1 MYVCGVGGAAFP
13 FTQLKPTSTL
23 SHHTIHPTTRFDAG
37 LTSSLSQADRLDWCL
52 RDVKE
57 RMEEEQQQLWI
68 LKPSVTNKGAEVQ
81 VVRAFDAVRATL
93 RAWPDAR
100 EWVLQAYV
108 ARPLLFQGKKFHLRA
123 YVLAVGDLRVYM
135 WRRVL
140 LLSSAVRYDA
150 EDLANQ
156 LAHITNTARQADGF
170 GNGFR
175 EDACVHLLEDL
186 VDDLRAD
193 RGYSLGQARACVEAV
208 VRGMEAVTG
217 ELFRALQGER
227 TVFAPMPHC
236 FELFGL
242 DYLVTLPDHG
252 HGGNAPRPQVHLLE
266 VNPGP
271 DFKQSGCRLRGV
283 VRGLLEAALDVAVLG
298 DDAPEDLALVYEQE
312 EAAGAGLRKAAEA
325 GGGMRLLSSN

>member
-1 MYVCGVGGAAFP
+1 M
-13 FTQLKPTSTL
+13 
-23 SHHTIHPTTRFDAG
+23 DA
-37 LTSSLSQADRLDWCL
+37 QPP
-52 RDVKE
+52 
-57 RMEEEQQQLWI
+57 QLWI

-81 VVRAFDAVRATL
+81 VVRGFATVRAVL

-140 LLSSAVRYDA
+140 LLSSTVPYDA
-150 EDLANQ
+150 EDLDNQ
-156 LAHITNTARQADGF
+156 LAHITNTARQAEGF
-170 GNGFR
+170 GRRFR

-186 VDDLRAD
+186 VEDLRED
-193 RGYSLGQARACVEAV
+193 RGYSTTQAELV
-208 VRGMEAVTG
+208 VGAILSGMEAVTG

-227 TVFAPMPHC
+227 TVFAPMPNC

-242 DYLVTLPDHG
+242 DFLVSLPAAAAAQG
-252 HGGNAPRPQVHLLE
+252 PQVHLLE

-271 DFKQSGCRLRGV
+271 DFAQSGCRLRGV
-283 VRGLLEAALDVAVLG
+283 VGGLLEATLDVAVLG
-298 DDAPEDLALVYEQE
+298 EAAPDDLALVYDDQ
-312 EAAGAGLRKAAEA
+312 AAGQGLGR
-325 GGGMRLLSSN
+325 GMRLLSN